1 MPKLNMSNYDSSSV
15 GNFKVVQPGIYLVK
29 IVDVVVKHS
38 TKGFEYWNLK
48 LEIAEDGSEYY
59 GQKLFDNIIF
69 TEKALNRA
77 KLIFESCGVDVS
89 IEREYTPD
97 DLLGAICKVEID
109 RIEPYIVEG
118 KERHKSVIAYAGY
131 YSADSAA
138 VSKVKE
144 SEEEI
149 PF

>member
-1 MPKLNMSNYDSSSV
+1 MPKLNMSNYDSPGV

-29 IVDVVVKHS
+29 VIDVVVKHS

-48 LEIAEDGSEYY
+48 LEIVEDGSEYY

-89 IEREYTPD
+89 TEREYTPD

-109 RIEPYIVEG
+109 RIETYIVEG
-118 KERHKSVIAYAGY
+118 KGKPKSVIAYAGY
-131 YSADSAA
+131 YSADSSA
-138 VSKVKE
+138 VAKAKE